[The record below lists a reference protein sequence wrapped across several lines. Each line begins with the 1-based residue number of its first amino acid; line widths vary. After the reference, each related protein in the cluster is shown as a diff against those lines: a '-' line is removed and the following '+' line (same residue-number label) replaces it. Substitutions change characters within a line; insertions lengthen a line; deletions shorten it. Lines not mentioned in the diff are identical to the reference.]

1 METGITGMIGSS
13 MEARWLKALSDVNGR
28 LAEAETLQE
37 YLDVLGD
44 SRKWNSLAFN
54 LRRFVWRRFADTAV
68 ETPDGWQVT
77 FEGKT
82 YRFSPVTAF
91 DDIQEDE
98 KKRYAELL
106 YRLTLKNRAF
116 ARRKDGTRNEKAG
129 VITKQQYLNYL
140 NGRRLYRWK
149 VFTLALA
156 LGLDGDDMENFM
168 NTLGE
173 SPVYNF
179 RDARECIYCF
189 CIAVPQFRNQE
200 TAERLETWYAGLEGT
215 AMSEPAPREEG
226 IHTTAALNWRLDDI
240 IWGEYPDDAAREA
253 DFREFLQANRP
264 HFTLYSKRARALL
277 REELNTINLLDV
289 SEAKRRNR
297 RLSMEVFADIGTQEP
312 VFAEDSRDFRGREIF
327 AALMGDIEGDG
338 ETTRLSELQLDQRM
352 TANFLDGAHLRSAL
366 FDEDEEA
373 STGHITRREHVTK
386 KDFLLLRLYKLTDI
400 LRRSDQFS
408 DGERLELLGQ
418 FQVSTDHILDQAGL
432 PPIYVANPLDHTVM
446 CAVANPDPLGF
457 FSGVYQAAPRKKGAG
472 RGEN

>member
-1 METGITGMIGSS
+1 METGITKMIGS
-13 MEARWLKALSDVNGR
+13 ELETRWLKELIEVNGR
-28 LAEAETLQE
+28 LDQAKTLQE
-37 YLDVLGD
+37 YMDILAD

-54 LRRFVWRRFADTAV
+54 LRRFVYRRFADVAV
-68 ETPDGWQVT
+68 ETASGWQVT

-91 DDIQEDE
+91 DDIPEVE
-98 KKRYAELL
+98 KRRYAELL

-116 ARRKDGTRNEKAG
+116 DRLKDGTHNEKTG

-140 NGRRLYRWK
+140 NGKRPYRRQ
-149 VFTLALA
+149 VFILALA
-156 LGLDGDDMENFM
+156 LGLDGDDMETFM

-173 SPVYNF
+173 SPVFNF
-179 RDARECIYCF
+179 RDARECIYYF
-189 CIAVPQFRNQE
+189 CIALPQFRNQE
-200 TAERLETWYAGLEGT
+200 TAERLEAWYAGLEGT

-226 IHTTAALNWRLDDI
+226 VHTTETLNWRLDDI

-297 RLSMEVFADIGTQEP
+297 RLSLEVFADVGTQEYIGP
-312 VFAEDSRDFRGREIF
+312 EVSRDLRGREIF
-327 AALMGDIEGDG
+327 GALMGDTVGGGAI
-338 ETTRLSELQLDQRM
+338 RLNELRLDRRM

-366 FDEDEEA
+366 FDEDEDA
-373 STGHITRREHVTK
+373 SAGHATRREHVTK
-386 KDFLLLRLYKLTDI
+386 KDFLLLRFYKLTDI
-400 LRRSDQFS
+400 LSRSDRLS
-408 DGERLELLGQ
+408 ATERLELLRQ
-418 FQVSTDHILDQAGL
+418 FQVSTDHILEQAGL

-446 CAVANPDPLGF
+446 CALASTDPLGF
-457 FSGVYQAAPRKKGAG
+457 FSGVYQTAAQKKGVKN
-472 RGEN
+472 GEN